1 MANINCPKCNKAIS
15 DGISNCPYCG
25 NKIKRPH
32 EKYGN
37 MVAIGLG
44 VVLIIFAVAIFT
56 QKKSENN
63 SNSKNNPENSTN
75 FPEKNTNKGNES
87 PNLEEK
93 QDSQTTSGYENPDDV
108 VGEYA
113 DMCPGMTTGTITISK
128 TGAGYLFKE
137 TFTGGRKAYIKSL
150 KYENKGGKHYF
161 YIIPSETG
169 DYYVFEKN
177 GDLSSYDNQGYIS
190 YASRKK

>member
-15 DGISNCPYCG
+15 QNISHCPYCG
-25 NKIKRPH
+25 YTIKQKD

-63 SNSKNNPENSTN
+63 SNSKNNSEYPTN
-75 FPEKNTNKGNES
+75 FQEQNTNKGNES

-128 TGAGYLFKE
+128 TGSGYLFKE

-161 YIIPSETG
+161 YIIPSAAG
-169 DYYVFEKN
+169 DYYVLEKN